1 MASGRNGAGL
11 TIGQLITLTFGFL
24 LASVVIFVFGL
35 WVGRDLAEQR
45 LAQERQVI
53 RLPVVPPTPLPT
65 EIAAG
70 VPAGSPAPVPTVAL
84 PARTGAPPGATS
96 SPTAARTATGLGQ
109 MVPWGATPT
118 RAVAEAARQ
127 TPGAGAWTVQV
138 TATNDP
144 VQAVVLARRL
154 RAKGY
159 DAYTVQG
166 PVQGVTW
173 YRVRVGRFHDKA
185 SAKAVEAR
193 LRRDEQLEAAFVT
206 AEQ

>member
-45 LAQERQVI
+45 LAQQRQVI
-53 RLPVVPPTPLPT
+53 RLPVTPPTPLPA
-65 EIAAG
+65 EFGAG
-70 VPAGSPAPVPTVAL
+70 AGAGAPSPLATVVPT
-84 PARTGAPPGATS
+84 RTAPPAVATET
-96 SPTAARTATGLGQ
+96 PLAARTPTRLGPL
-109 MVPWGATPT
+109 MPWVATPT
-118 RAVAEAARQ
+118 RAPARAVRE
-127 TPGAGAWTVQV
+127 TPAAGAWTVQV

-159 DAYTVQG
+159 DAYTIQG
-166 PVQGVTW
+166 PVRGVTW
-173 YRVRVGRFHDKA
+173 YRVRVGRFQDKA

-193 LRRDEQLEAAFVT
+193 LRREEQLEAAFVT
-206 AEQ
+206 AEE